1 MKLLEQG
8 TLAVPSAQLLQVA
21 SSSYVQVAS
30 SPVLEVSFGPPSA
43 DFGSIWSSQKARK
56 FRQIQPTTKVRIL
69 CFEWKRICF
78 QTRDV
83 LCSYNMNYEE

>member
-43 DFGSIWSSQKARK
+43 DFGSIWSSQKTRK
-56 FRQIQPTTKVRIL
+56 FRHLNIEKVSCDPAVVLKNDHFLML
-69 CFEWKRICF
+69 CHEV
-78 QTRDV
+78 Q
-83 LCSYNMNYEE
+83 L

>member
-1 MKLLEQG
+1 MKLLQQG

-56 FRQIQPTTKVRIL
+56 FRY
-69 CFEWKRICF
+69 
-78 QTRDV
+78 V
-83 LCSYNMNYEE
+83 LYITNP